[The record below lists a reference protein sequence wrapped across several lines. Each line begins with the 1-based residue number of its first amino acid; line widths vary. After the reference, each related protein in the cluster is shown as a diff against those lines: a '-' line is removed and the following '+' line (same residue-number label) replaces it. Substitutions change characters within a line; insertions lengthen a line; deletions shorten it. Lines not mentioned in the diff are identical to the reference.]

1 MNLDDFLSPSHKERL
16 KKIKERGEIQNNF
29 IEKLQEQRD
38 KEMNDTLDKSS
49 KSMIDGYEQR
59 EKEYLKEYP
68 EAEVINFIEK
78 ETDKCLEII
87 KWGEKKKL
95 QRERFFAINKYL
107 VFLEECKELEQD
119 NFENIDDAYAI
130 CSNHSAT
137 HVITT
142 LLQLIENGLFN
153 VESKSQLARI
163 IKKHFR
169 CNGKEKIKS
178 AESLI
183 SKIRR
188 CDRNTE
194 KTLVDVRG
202 KLSLDKDIYI

>member
-1 MNLDDFLSPSHKERL
+1 MNLDDFISPSNRERL
-16 KKIKERGEIQNNF
+16 KK
-29 IEKLQEQRD
+29 LQEQQEFLDNFIKNSQEHRD
-38 KEMNDTLDKSS
+38 KEMNDTLNTSS
-49 KSMIDGYEQR
+49 KSMIDSYDQR
-59 EKEYLKEYP
+59 EQDYLKTYP
-68 EAEVINFIEK
+68 EAYAINFIEK
-78 ETDKCLEII
+78 ETDRCLEILN
-87 KWGEKKKL
+87 WGEKRNL
-95 QRERFFAINKYL
+95 QREQFFAIKKYL
-107 VFLEECKELEQD
+107 DFLEECKELEQD
-119 NFENIDDAYAI
+119 NFENVDDAYAI

-137 HVITT
+137 YVITT

-194 KTLVDVRG
+194 QTLDDVRG
-202 KLSLDKDIYI
+202 KLSLDKDFYI

>member
-1 MNLDDFLSPSHKERL
+1 MNLDDFISPSNRERL
-16 KKIKERGEIQNNF
+16 KK
-29 IEKLQEQRD
+29 LQEQQEFQDNFIKNTKEQWD
-38 KEMNDTLDKSS
+38 KEMNDTLDESS
-49 KSMIDGYEQR
+49 KSMIDSYDHREQ
-59 EKEYLKEYP
+59 EYLKTYP
-68 EAEVINFIEK
+68 EADAINFIEK
-78 ETDKCLEII
+78 ETDRSLYII
-87 KWGEKKKL
+87 SWAEKRNL
-95 QRERFFAINKYL
+95 QRERFFAIKKYL

-119 NFENIDDAYAI
+119 NFENVDDAYAI
-130 CSNHSAT
+130 FSDHSAT

-142 LLQLIENGLFN
+142 LLQLIENDIFK

-163 IKKHFR
+163 VKKHFR

-194 KTLVDVRG
+194 QTLDDVRN
-202 KLSLDKDIYI
+202 KLSLNKNFYI

>member
-38 KEMNDTLDKSS
+38 KEMNDTLDESS
-49 KSMIDGYEQR
+49 KRMIDSYDQR
-59 EKEYLKEYP
+59 EQEYLKEYP

-78 ETDKCLEII
+78 ETDQCLEII

-130 CSNHSAT
+130 YSNHSAT

-188 CDRNTE
+188 SDRNTE
-194 KTLVDVRG
+194 QTLIDVRRR
-202 KLSLDKDIYI
+202 LSLDKDFYI

>member
-38 KEMNDTLDKSS
+38 KEMNDTLDESS
-49 KSMIDGYEQR
+49 KSMIDSYEQR
-59 EKEYLKEYP
+59 EQEYLKEYP

-78 ETDKCLEII
+78 ETDQCLEII

-107 VFLEECKELEQD
+107 VFLEECEELEQD

-130 CSNHSAT
+130 YSNHSAT

-188 CDRNTE
+188 SDRNTE
-194 KTLVDVRG
+194 QTLIDVRRR
-202 KLSLDKDIYI
+202 LSLEKDFYI

>member
-1 MNLDDFLSPSHKERL
+1 MNLDDFLSPSNKERL

-49 KSMIDGYEQR
+49 KSMIDSYEQR
-59 EKEYLKEYP
+59 EQEYLKEYP

-188 CDRNTE
+188 SDRNTE
-194 KTLVDVRG
+194 QTLIDVRRR
-202 KLSLDKDIYI
+202 LSLDKDFYI

>member
-38 KEMNDTLDKSS
+38 IEMNDTLDKSS

-59 EKEYLKEYP
+59 EQEYLKEYP

-78 ETDKCLEII
+78 EIDQCLEII

-188 CDRNTE
+188 SDRNTE
-194 KTLVDVRG
+194 QTLIDVRRR
-202 KLSLDKDIYI
+202 LSLDKDFYI

>member
-38 KEMNDTLDKSS
+38 KEMNDTLDESS
-49 KSMIDGYEQR
+49 KSMIDSYEQR
-59 EKEYLKEYP
+59 EQEYLKEYP

-78 ETDKCLEII
+78 ETDQCLEII

-188 CDRNTE
+188 SDRNTE
-194 KTLVDVRG
+194 QTLIDVRRR
-202 KLSLDKDIYI
+202 LSLDKDFYI

>member
-38 KEMNDTLDKSS
+38 KEMNDTLDESS
-49 KSMIDGYEQR
+49 KSMIDSYEQR
-59 EKEYLKEYP
+59 EQEYLKEYP

-130 CSNHSAT
+130 YSNHSAT

-188 CDRNTE
+188 SDRNTE
-194 KTLVDVRG
+194 QTLIDVRRR
-202 KLSLDKDIYI
+202 LSLDKDFYI

>member
-49 KSMIDGYEQR
+49 KSMIDSYEQR
-59 EKEYLKEYP
+59 EQEYLKEYP

-78 ETDKCLEII
+78 ETDQCLEII

-130 CSNHSAT
+130 YSNHSAT

-188 CDRNTE
+188 SDRNTE
-194 KTLVDVRG
+194 QTLIDVRRR
-202 KLSLDKDIYI
+202 LSLDKDFYI

>member
-38 KEMNDTLDKSS
+38 KEMNDTLDESS
-49 KSMIDGYEQR
+49 KSMIDSYEQR
-59 EKEYLKEYP
+59 EQEYLKEYP

-188 CDRNTE
+188 SDRNTE
-194 KTLVDVRG
+194 QTLIDVRRR
-202 KLSLDKDIYI
+202 LSLDKDFYI

>member
-49 KSMIDGYEQR
+49 KSIIDSYEQR
-59 EKEYLKEYP
+59 EREYLKEYP

-78 ETDKCLEII
+78 ETDQCLEII

-188 CDRNTE
+188 SDRNTE
-194 KTLVDVRG
+194 QTLIDVRRR
-202 KLSLDKDIYI
+202 LSLDKDFYI

>member
-1 MNLDDFLSPSHKERL
+1 
-16 KKIKERGEIQNNF
+16 
-29 IEKLQEQRD
+29 
-38 KEMNDTLDKSS
+38 
-49 KSMIDGYEQR
+49 
-59 EKEYLKEYP
+59 
-68 EAEVINFIEK
+68 
-78 ETDKCLEII
+78 
-87 KWGEKKKL
+87 
-95 QRERFFAINKYL
+95 
-107 VFLEECKELEQD
+107 
-119 NFENIDDAYAI
+119 I

-188 CDRNTE
+188 SDRNTE
-194 KTLVDVRG
+194 QTLIDVRRR
-202 KLSLDKDIYI
+202 LSLDKDFYI

>member
-1 MNLDDFLSPSHKERL
+1 MNLDDFLSPSHKERF

-49 KSMIDGYEQR
+49 KSMIDSYEQR
-59 EKEYLKEYP
+59 EQEYLKEYP

-78 ETDKCLEII
+78 ETDQCLEII

-188 CDRNTE
+188 SDRNTE
-194 KTLVDVRG
+194 QTLIDVRRR
-202 KLSLDKDIYI
+202 LSLDKDFYI

>member
-49 KSMIDGYEQR
+49 KSMIDSYEQR
-59 EKEYLKEYP
+59 EQEYLKEYP

-78 ETDKCLEII
+78 ETDQCLEII

-130 CSNHSAT
+130 YSNHSAT

-188 CDRNTE
+188 SDRNTE
-194 KTLVDVRG
+194 QTLIDVRRRI
-202 KLSLDKDIYI
+202 SLDKDFYI

>member
-1 MNLDDFLSPSHKERL
+1 MNLDDFISPSNRERL
-16 KKIKERGEIQNNF
+16 KK
-29 IEKLQEQRD
+29 LQEQQEFLDNFIKNSQEHRD
-38 KEMNDTLDKSS
+38 KEMNDTLNTSS
-49 KSMIDGYEQR
+49 KSMIDSYDQR
-59 EKEYLKEYP
+59 EQDYLKTYP
-68 EAEVINFIEK
+68 EAYAINFIEK
-78 ETDKCLEII
+78 ETDRCLEILN
-87 KWGEKKKL
+87 WGEKRNL
-95 QRERFFAINKYL
+95 QREQFFAIKKYL
-107 VFLEECKELEQD
+107 FFLEECKELEQD
-119 NFENIDDAYAI
+119 NFENVDDAYAI

-137 HVITT
+137 YVITT

-194 KTLVDVRG
+194 QTLDDVRG
-202 KLSLDKDIYI
+202 KLSLDKDFYI

>member
-49 KSMIDGYEQR
+49 KSMIDSYEQR
-59 EKEYLKEYP
+59 EQEYLKEYP

-130 CSNHSAT
+130 YSNHSAT

-188 CDRNTE
+188 SDRNTE
-194 KTLVDVRG
+194 QTLIDVRRR
-202 KLSLDKDIYI
+202 LSLDKDFYI

>member
-38 KEMNDTLDKSS
+38 KEMNDTLDESS
-49 KSMIDGYEQR
+49 KRMIDSYDQR
-59 EKEYLKEYP
+59 EQEYLKEYP

-78 ETDKCLEII
+78 ETDQCLEII

-188 CDRNTE
+188 SDRNTE
-194 KTLVDVRG
+194 QTLIDVRRR
-202 KLSLDKDIYI
+202 LSLDKDFYI

>member
-49 KSMIDGYEQR
+49 KSMIDSYEQR
-59 EKEYLKEYP
+59 EQEYLKEYP

-78 ETDKCLEII
+78 EIDQCLEII

-188 CDRNTE
+188 SDRNTE
-194 KTLVDVRG
+194 QTLIDVRRR
-202 KLSLDKDIYI
+202 LSLDKDFYI

>member
-49 KSMIDGYEQR
+49 KSMIDSYEQR
-59 EKEYLKEYP
+59 EQEYLKEYP

-142 LLQLIENGLFN
+142 LLQLIENGLFI

-188 CDRNTE
+188 SDRNTE
-194 KTLVDVRG
+194 QILIDVRRR
-202 KLSLDKDIYI
+202 LSLDKDFYI

>member
-1 MNLDDFLSPSHKERL
+1 MNLDDFLSPSNKERL

-29 IEKLQEQRD
+29 IEKLKEQRD

-49 KSMIDGYEQR
+49 KRMIDSYDQR
-59 EKEYLKEYP
+59 EQEYLKEYP

-78 ETDKCLEII
+78 ETDQCLEII

-188 CDRNTE
+188 SDRNTE
-194 KTLVDVRG
+194 QTLIDVRRR
-202 KLSLDKDIYI
+202 LSLDKDFYI

>member
-1 MNLDDFLSPSHKERL
+1 MNLDDFISPSNRERL
-16 KKIKERGEIQNNF
+16 KKLQEQQEFQNNF
-29 IEKLQEQRD
+29 IKNSQEHRD
-38 KEMNDTLDKSS
+38 KEMNDTLNTSS
-49 KSMIDGYEQR
+49 KSMIDSYDQR
-59 EKEYLKEYP
+59 EQDYLKTYP
-68 EAEVINFIEK
+68 EAYAINFIEK
-78 ETDKCLEII
+78 ETDRCLEILN
-87 KWGEKKKL
+87 WGEKRNL
-95 QRERFFAINKYL
+95 QREQFFAIKKYL
-107 VFLEECKELEQD
+107 DFLEECKELEQD
-119 NFENIDDAYAI
+119 NFENVDDAYAI

-137 HVITT
+137 YVITT

-194 KTLVDVRG
+194 QTLDDVRG
-202 KLSLDKDIYI
+202 KLSLDKDFYI

>member
-1 MNLDDFLSPSHKERL
+1 MNLDDFLSPSNKERL

-49 KSMIDGYEQR
+49 KRMIDSYDQR
-59 EKEYLKEYP
+59 EQEYLKEYP

-188 CDRNTE
+188 SDRNTE
-194 KTLVDVRG
+194 QTLIDVRRRI
-202 KLSLDKDIYI
+202 SLDKDFYI

>member
-1 MNLDDFLSPSHKERL
+1 MNLDDFISPSNRERL
-16 KKIKERGEIQNNF
+16 KK
-29 IEKLQEQRD
+29 LQEQQEFQDNFIKNSKEQWD
-38 KEMNDTLDKSS
+38 KEMNDTLNTSS
-49 KSMIDGYEQR
+49 KSMIDSYDQR
-59 EKEYLKEYP
+59 EQEYLKTYP
-68 EAEVINFIEK
+68 EADAINFIEK
-78 ETDKCLEII
+78 ETDRCLEILN
-87 KWGEKKKL
+87 WGEKRNL
-95 QRERFFAINKYL
+95 QREQFFAIKKYL

-119 NFENIDDAYAI
+119 NFENVDDAYAI
-130 CSNHSAT
+130 FSDHSAT

-142 LLQLIENGLFN
+142 LLQLIENDIFK

-163 IKKHFR
+163 VKKHFR

-194 KTLVDVRG
+194 QTLDDVRN
-202 KLSLDKDIYI
+202 KLSLNKNFYI

>member
-1 MNLDDFLSPSHKERL
+1 MNLDDFISPSNKERFKKL
-16 KKIKERGEIQNNF
+16 KEQAEFQDNYIKN
-29 IEKLQEQRD
+29 LQEQRD
-38 KEMNDTLDKSS
+38 KEMNLAIGVSS
-49 KSMIDGYEQR
+49 ISMKGSYYQR
-59 EKEYLKEYP
+59 EQEYIKAYS
-68 EAEVINFIEK
+68 EAEPINFTEK
-78 ETDKCLEII
+78 EIDYCLDVIS
-87 KWGEKKKL
+87 WGEKKNL
-95 QRERFFAINKYL
+95 QRERFFAIKKYL
-107 VFLEECKELEQD
+107 VFLEECKDLEQD

-130 CSNHSAT
+130 CSDHSAT

-142 LLQLIENGLFN
+142 LLQLLENGIFK
-153 VESKSQLARI
+153 VESKSQLAKI

>member
-49 KSMIDGYEQR
+49 KSMIDSYEQR
-59 EKEYLKEYP
+59 EQEYLKEYP

-78 ETDKCLEII
+78 EIDQCLEII

-130 CSNHSAT
+130 YSNHSAT

-188 CDRNTE
+188 SDRNTE
-194 KTLVDVRG
+194 QTLIDVRRR
-202 KLSLDKDIYI
+202 LSLDKDFYI

>member
-59 EKEYLKEYP
+59 EQEYLKEYP

-78 ETDKCLEII
+78 ETDQCLEII

-188 CDRNTE
+188 SDRNTE
-194 KTLVDVRG
+194 QTLIDVRRR
-202 KLSLDKDIYI
+202 LSLDKDFYI

>member
-16 KKIKERGEIQNNF
+16 NKIKEREEIQNNF
-29 IEKLQEQRD
+29 IKNLQEQRD
-38 KEMNDTLDKSS
+38 KEMNDTLNESS
-49 KSMIDGYEQR
+49 KSMIDSYDQR
-59 EKEYLKEYP
+59 EQEYLKEYP

-78 ETDKCLEII
+78 ETDQCLEII

-107 VFLEECKELEQD
+107 VFIEECKELEQD

-188 CDRNTE
+188 SDRNTE
-194 KTLVDVRG
+194 QTLIDVRRR
-202 KLSLDKDIYI
+202 LSLDKDFYI

>member
-49 KSMIDGYEQR
+49 KSMIDSYEQR
-59 EKEYLKEYP
+59 EQEYLKEYP

-188 CDRNTE
+188 SDRNTE
-194 KTLVDVRG
+194 QTLIDVRRR
-202 KLSLDKDIYI
+202 LSLDKDFYI

>member
-49 KSMIDGYEQR
+49 KSMIDSYEQR
-59 EKEYLKEYP
+59 EQEYLKEYP

-78 ETDKCLEII
+78 ETDQCLEII

-188 CDRNTE
+188 SDRNTE
-194 KTLVDVRG
+194 QTLIDVRRR
-202 KLSLDKDIYI
+202 LSLDKDFYI

>member
-1 MNLDDFLSPSHKERL
+1 MNLDDFLSPSNKERL

-49 KSMIDGYEQR
+49 KSMIDSYEQR
-59 EKEYLKEYP
+59 EQEYLKEYP

-78 ETDKCLEII
+78 ETDQCLEII

-188 CDRNTE
+188 SDRNTE
-194 KTLVDVRG
+194 QTLIDVRRRI
-202 KLSLDKDIYI
+202 SLDKDFYI

>member
-1 MNLDDFLSPSHKERL
+1 MNLDDFISPSNKERFKKL
-16 KKIKERGEIQNNF
+16 KEQAEFQDNF
-29 IEKLQEQRD
+29 IKNLQEQRD
-38 KEMNDTLDKSS
+38 KEMNDTLDQSS
-49 KSMIDGYEQR
+49 KSMIDSYYHREQ
-59 EKEYLKEYP
+59 EYLKTYP
-68 EAEVINFIEK
+68 EAYAINFIEK
-78 ETDKCLEII
+78 ETDRCLEILN
-87 KWGEKKKL
+87 WGEKRNL
-95 QRERFFAINKYL
+95 QREQFFAIKKYL
-107 VFLEECKELEQD
+107 DFLEECKELEQD
-119 NFENIDDAYAI
+119 NFENVYDAYAI

-137 HVITT
+137 YVITT

-194 KTLVDVRG
+194 QTLDDVRG
-202 KLSLDKDIYI
+202 KLSLDKDFYI

>member
-49 KSMIDGYEQR
+49 KSMIDSYEQR
-59 EKEYLKEYP
+59 EQEYLKEYP

-78 ETDKCLEII
+78 ETDQCLEII

-188 CDRNTE
+188 SDRNTE
-194 KTLVDVRG
+194 QTLIDVRRRI
-202 KLSLDKDIYI
+202 SLDKDFYI

>member
-49 KSMIDGYEQR
+49 KSMIDSYEQR
-59 EKEYLKEYP
+59 EREYLKEYP

-78 ETDKCLEII
+78 ETDQCLEII

-188 CDRNTE
+188 SDRNTE
-194 KTLVDVRG
+194 QTLIDVRRR
-202 KLSLDKDIYI
+202 LSLDKDFYI

>member
-1 MNLDDFLSPSHKERL
+1 MNLDDFISPSNRERL
-16 KKIKERGEIQNNF
+16 KKLKEQQEFQDNF
-29 IEKLQEQRD
+29 IKNSKEHWD
-38 KEMNDTLDKSS
+38 KEMNDAIDVSS
-49 KSMIDGYEQR
+49 KSMIDSYDQR
-59 EKEYLKEYP
+59 EQQYLNEYP
-68 EAEVINFIEK
+68 EAEPINFLEK
-78 ETDKCLEII
+78 EIDHCLDVIS
-87 KWGEKKKL
+87 WGEKRNL
-95 QRERFFAINKYL
+95 QRERFFAIKKYL
-107 VFLEECKELEQD
+107 VFLEECKDLEQD

-130 CSNHSAT
+130 YSDHSAT

-194 KTLVDVRG
+194 QTLVDVRG
-202 KLSLDKDIYI
+202 KLSLDKDFYI